1 MVKPSCNGLYDA
13 LDTLA
18 FNYYSVVK
26 PLLDAGG
33 GGYFIH
39 RHSRINAQLCL

>member
-1 MVKPSCNGLYDA
+1 MRAMVKPSCNGLYDA

-33 GGYFIH
+33 GGVFYT
-39 RHSRINAQLCL
+39 STLKN